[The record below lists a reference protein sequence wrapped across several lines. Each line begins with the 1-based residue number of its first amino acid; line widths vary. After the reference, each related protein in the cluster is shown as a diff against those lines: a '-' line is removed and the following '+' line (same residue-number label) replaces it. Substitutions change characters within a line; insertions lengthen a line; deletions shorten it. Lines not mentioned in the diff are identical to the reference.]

1 VLEDTIIAIA
11 TPPGFG
17 GLGVVRISG
26 GRALA
31 VAGRIFEASAGRRKP
46 FPVRRPV
53 FGTIRDPERN
63 AALDEALLT
72 YFKAPR
78 SYTREDVV
86 ELSVHG
92 SPAVLESIIRLGAKA
107 GARLARPGEF
117 TLRAHLNGRLDIIQA
132 EAVND
137 LIRSVSLTQARI
149 SSRQLGGSLSRRV
162 SRLRGRLISILAAVE
177 AGLEFPDEGPRSGQP
192 AWRRS
197 LGAAISD
204 IERLV
209 RSHEAGRALSQG
221 VTLAIAGRTNVGKST
236 LFNALLEEDRA
247 IVTPFPGTT
256 RDFLREE
263 VIIDGIVFHLVDMAG
278 LGRAAHP
285 VEKRGIARGQKIARE
300 ADGLLLVI
308 DASRG
313 WSEEDERLA
322 RRYRSRKAVFVLNK
336 TDLPGKADRK
346 KVRAIAGEN
355 PVVEVSA
362 LKGKNIDALRAA
374 IQARFAPRTAAAD
387 EVILHARQQDRLL
400 EALEA
405 LRRAERLMASCHS
418 EEVPAEEIR
427 AAISH
432 IGELTG
438 EVRAEEVLEEIFS
451 RFCVGK

>member
-1 VLEDTIIAIA
+1 MLEDTIIAVA

-26 GRALA
+26 KRALA
-31 VAGRIFEASAGRRKP
+31 VAGRVFEAKSGGKRP
-46 FPVRRPV
+46 FPVRRPI
-53 FGTIRDPERN
+53 FGTIRDPERR
-63 AALDEALLT
+63 AALDEAFLT

-92 SPAVLESIIRLGAKA
+92 SPAVLESILRLGAKA

-149 SSRQLGGSLSRRV
+149 SSRQLGGSLSRRIA
-162 SRLRGRLISILAAVE
+162 RLRGRLISLLAAVE
-177 AGLEFPDEGPRSGQP
+177 AGLEFPEEGLRSGP
-192 AWRRS
+192 AAWRRS
-197 LGAAISD
+197 LSAIVSD
-204 IERLV
+204 IDRLV
-209 RSHEAGRALSQG
+209 LSHEAGRALSQG
-221 VTLAIAGRTNVGKST
+221 VTLAITGRTNVGKST

-263 VIIDGIVFHLVDMAG
+263 LVIDGIVFHLVDMAG

-285 VEKRGIARGQKIARE
+285 VEKRGIARGQRIARE

-308 DASRG
+308 DASRA
-313 WSEEDERLA
+313 WSEEDERLV
-322 RRYRSRKAVFVLNK
+322 RRYLSRNAILVMNK
-336 TDLPGKADRK
+336 TDLPGKVDRK

-355 PVVEVSA
+355 PIVEVSA
-362 LKGKNIDALRAA
+362 LRGKNIDALRGA
-374 IQARFAPRTAAAD
+374 IRARFAPRTPETE
-387 EVILHARQQDRLL
+387 EVILHARQQNCLQ
-400 EALEA
+400 EALGA
-405 LRRAERLMASCHS
+405 LRRAERLLAKQHS

-427 AAISH
+427 AAISF

-438 EVRAEEVLEEIFS
+438 EVRAEEVLEEIFG